1 MTEQQYL
8 DLHVHICSRNRL
20 PWK

>member
-8 DLHVHICSRNRL
+8 GVEMKSSKN
-20 PWK
+20 